1 VQRRR
6 RKKAAPKNV
15 FGSVPQS
22 TQKSKNTKST
32 KPNPPRGRAQ
42 FAPPPSVP
50 GAKPKPIVRPVETI
64 IEEVIEPVV
73 EVVEETPTAVVED
86 EIPDEAISENEILE
100 EQLPGVNGKEDNA
113 TNKETNQV
121 LLEDSTV
128 EDSGK
133 SLRARQI
140 IQDSMLKA
148 SLAAAEAKTQK
159 ATQEKPPVSREAP
172 KKPQR
177 KFRNRN
183 SSYQAANR
191 ARRLD
196 RSRHMEYK
204 YEMRGLL
211 VDIGIA
217 EEHRSNILA
226 TIWAR
231 GERQTT
237 QEAKDFL
244 DEKLSEGIIDEEQMS
259 SLQKIV
265 DGYTV
270 RR

>member
-15 FGSVPQS
+15 FGSSSQS
-22 TQKSKNTKST
+22 PQKSQLNKSARTKT
-32 KPNPPRGRAQ
+32 PRSRTQ
-42 FAPPPSVP
+42 IAPPPSVP
-50 GAKPKPIVRPVETI
+50 GAKPKPKVIPVEAP
-64 IEEVIEPVV
+64 IEVVV
-73 EVVEETPTAVVED
+73 EPIVEPIVESPSSTIEDNNTAEVEK
-86 EIPDEAISENEILE
+86 LE
-100 EQLPGVNGKEDNA
+100 EDVPEGKLLGRKKRKSIVLD
-113 TNKETNQV
+113 ETTKQV
-121 LLEDSTV
+121 TSAQPPV
-128 EDSGK
+128 DSGK
-133 SLRARQI
+133 SLKARQI

-148 SLAAAEAKTQK
+148 SLAAQAAKIQKAIEAKPAVTN
-159 ATQEKPPVSREAP
+159 EAP

-177 KFRNRN
+177 KFRKNT
-183 SSYQAANR
+183 SYQPANR

-217 EEHRSNILA
+217 EEYRSNLLA
-226 TIWAR
+226 VIWAR

-237 QEAKDFL
+237 KEAKEFL

-259 SLQKIV
+259 SLERIV
-265 DGYTV
+265 EAYTV